1 MGNKNIDLKKLYW
14 KAWRL
19 NYLWHPF
26 RNNPRNAN
34 AIYYGLKYCVGLEN
48 WEKINPDVR
57 NSWDSAVF
65 SFDKLFG
72 QLKVYKDLD
81 MKSLIIEE
89 KYKNP
94 KEIETDLITNTLKQ
108 GMNVLEKFKYYEE
121 KNKLTVADYNF
132 LKAFFEIMYDEGALK
147 TIIFDYLKEKAEET
161 RKKQEEAKVKEKTD
175 EKQEGKE

>member
-48 WEKINPDVR
+48 WKKINPDVR

-89 KYKNP
+89 K
-94 KEIETDLITNTLKQ
+94 KEKESDLLTDTLKH
-108 GMNVLEKFKYYEE
+108 GMNVLEKFKHCEE

>member
-1 MGNKNIDLKKLYW
+1 MKNENIDLKKLYW

-48 WEKINPDVR
+48 WKKINPDVR

-72 QLKVYKDLD
+72 QLKVYKNLD
-81 MKSLIIEE
+81 MKSLLIEE
-89 KYKNP
+89 KN
-94 KEIETDLITNTLKQ
+94 ELDLLTSTLKQ
-108 GMNVLEKFKYYEE
+108 SMNVLEKL
-121 KNKLTVADYNF
+121 KNCEAKNNFTVEDYNF
-132 LKAFFEIMYDEGALK
+132 LKAFFDIMYDEDSLK
-147 TIIFDYLKEKAEET
+147 TIILDYLKEKAEEVK
-161 RKKQEEAKVKEKTD
+161 KKQEEVKK
-175 EKQEGKE
+175 KQEETRRNKKKQKN